1 MGKASRRKKGRLEE
15 ARVKGSREK
24 RQARQEGRVKL
35 FLRRNK
41 RGVRAGLIFAASVG
55 VSIFIFS
62 RLVETEAL
70 FAFLAFTAQTTG
82 FVLNILG
89 MNVEVNG
96 SLISSGNSAIVVVN
110 ECTAIVPMIIFLCAI
125 LAYPSNIKHKLLG
138 LPIGLLA
145 LFLLNLIRLVSLFY
159 IGAFSQSFL
168 ETAHL
173 LIWQPLMILA
183 VVVIWLVW
191 VGRIA
196 HVQPAKTT

>member
-96 SLISSGNSAIVVVN
+96 SLISSGNSARAAKV
-110 ECTAIVPMIIFLCAI
+110 CTLKVSSSHFRASGPIPVII
-125 LAYPSNIKHKLLG
+125 SKLSG
-138 LPIGLLA
+138 A
-145 LFLLNLIRLVSLFY
+145 VS
-159 IGAFSQSFL
+159 
-168 ETAHL
+168 
-173 LIWQPLMILA
+173 
-183 VVVIWLVW
+183 V
-191 VGRIA
+191 
-196 HVQPAKTT
+196 